1 MKRLLPAWIVV
12 LLLLLPCAEARANRY
27 VTYVVRPTDTIESI
41 AGQYYGN
48 RARALFITE
57 FNGLP
62 RGAKL
67 KAGQTIKIPT
77 SYRYKLAQNETLAD
91 VAGRLVGDRRRGPL
105 LAQLSDLRPG
115 TQVGPGTE
123 IQVPFHFAHLIR
135 PGETLG
141 GIARTYYGDPGQARL
156 LAAYNFNQGGAL
168 RAGERLVV
176 PITHVRVRSVR
187 LIASKPR
194 PKPARV
200 ADAPAQAVKAPVQA
214 ARPAPVAGAPE
225 PEGRDAEKAEAE
237 LAAYVSGRVKD
248 AERAYQ
254 EGNYTEVPAALVRL
268 LTEVDP
274 SEAQLVEIYR
284 LLACAYVALGE
295 TELAVKSLR
304 EVLDRQPDFRF
315 DPVQTSPKIR
325 AALERARR

>member
-1 MKRLLPAWIVV
+1 MKRLLCSLIVI
-12 LLLLLPCAEARANRY
+12 LLLGAEARANRY

-41 AGQYYGN
+41 AAEYYGN

-77 SYRYKLAQNETLAD
+77 SYRYKLMQKETLAD

-115 TQVGPGTE
+115 TQIGPGTE
-123 IQVPFHFAHLIR
+123 IQVPFHFAHQIR

-141 GIARTYYGDPGQARL
+141 GIARTYYGDPGQAKL
-156 LAAYNFNQGGAL
+156 LAAYNFNQGSAL

-187 LIASKPR
+187 LIVSRPR
-194 PKPARV
+194 PKPAK
-200 ADAPAQAVKAPVQA
+200 AAPRPAPVQA
-214 ARPAPVAGAPE
+214 ARPTPAPAQAQAPDPE

-274 SEAQLVEIYR
+274 SEAQLVEVYR

-325 AALERARR
+325 AALERARK